1 MPYKHNLMNVLVM
14 LFTNPPEALRILAFM
29 FAGGFIRWC
38 MGADADADAGAGVI
52 AMLKAPF
59 QLV

>member
-14 LFTNPPEALRILAFM
+14 LFTNPPEALRILAVM

-38 MGADADADAGAGVI
+38 MGADAGVI
-52 AMLKAPF
+52 AC
-59 QLV
+59 

>member
-38 MGADADADAGAGVI
+38 MGADAGVI

>member
-38 MGADADADAGAGVI
+38 MGADAGAGVI

>member
-1 MPYKHNLMNVLVM
+1 MNVLVM

>member
-14 LFTNPPEALRILAFM
+14 LFTNPPEALRILAVM

-38 MGADADADAGAGVI
+38 MG
-52 AMLKAPF
+52 MKAHGFKVLSNWTPIPGGCF
-59 QLV
+59 W